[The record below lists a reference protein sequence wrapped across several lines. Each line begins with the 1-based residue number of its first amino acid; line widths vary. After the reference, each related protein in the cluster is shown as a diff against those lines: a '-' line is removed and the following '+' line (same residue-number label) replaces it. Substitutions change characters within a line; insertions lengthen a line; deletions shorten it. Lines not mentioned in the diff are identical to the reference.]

1 MTTPSRPN
9 VLARAALILAL
20 TLVFQSLRLV
30 IPVPPF
36 FTTFIIGT
44 LVNACLLIAL
54 ETAGFGAA
62 AAIAVVAPV
71 VAYLQ
76 GLLFLPVFI
85 PPVALANL
93 LYILLFRVGLA
104 RGRGLAIGL
113 SAAGKAA
120 FLFAA
125 FTWLLTLVSVPAP
138 LAAGIMFAM
147 SWPQLVTTVAGG
159 VLATVVSR
167 RLNGR

>member
-1 MTTPSRPN
+1 MTTPSRSGA
-9 VLARAALILAL
+9 VARAALLLAL

-36 FTTFIIGT
+36 FTTFIIGS

-54 ETAGFGAA
+54 ETAGLGAA

-85 PPVALANL
+85 PPVALGNL
-93 LYILLFRVGLA
+93 IYVLLFKAGLA
-104 RGRGLAIGL
+104 RGRVLATL
-113 SAAGKAA
+113 AAAAGKAA

-125 FTWLLTLVSVPAP
+125 FAWLLTLVSVPAT
-138 LAAGIMFAM
+138 LAAGLMFAM

-159 VLATVVSR
+159 ILATVVCR
-167 RLNGR
+167 RLGDR